1 MRQIAILLFLT
12 LVPACSPDPARAAW
26 RRGEAI
32 TQIVA
37 ERARAV
43 DPGASISLRDLAPFR
58 WERLYVVD
66 GTGPGGAGALG
77 DSLGSGWAAVAAA
90 RPAALAGDPLLVF
103 LAGGQVIAAA
113 ALPAAAAG
121 LAPALVGHGYAPD
134 EAAFRVERAAA
145 TADEPNPTPR
155 LVP

>member
-1 MRQIAILLFLT
+1 MQRTALILLAL
-12 LVPACSPDPARAAW
+12 LLGCSPDPARAAW

-43 DPGASISLRDLAPFR
+43 DPGASLSLRDLAPFR

-66 GTGPGGAGALG
+66 TGGPRPALR
-77 DSLGSGWAAVAAA
+77 DSLGASWPAVAAA
-90 RPAALAGDPLLVF
+90 TPAKLAGDVLFVF
-103 LAGGQVIAAA
+103 LARDQVIAAA
-113 ALPAAAAG
+113 ALPTGAAG
-121 LAPALVGHGYAPD
+121 LAPELVGRGYLPD
-134 EAAFRVERAAA
+134 EASFRVERAPT
-145 TADEPNPTPR
+145 TADDRNPTPR

>member
-1 MRQIAILLFLT
+1 VRRTALVILALAM
-12 LVPACSPDPARAAW
+12 ACSPDPSRAAW

-43 DPGASISLRDLAPFR
+43 DPGATLSLRDLAPFR

-66 GTGPGGAGALG
+66 GAGPQAALR
-77 DSLGSGWAAVAAA
+77 DSLGASWSAVSATAPTA
-90 RPAALAGDPLLVF
+90 KAGDAVLVF

-113 ALPAAAAG
+113 ALPTEAAR
-121 LAPALVGHGYAPD
+121 LAPELVGRGYAPD
-134 EAAFRVERAAA
+134 EAAFHVERAPA
-145 TADEPNPTPR
+145 TADDRNPTPR